1 MGLHPKSLQEGRSL
15 SQTPAE
21 TGLASALPF
30 LDVRIRA
37 FRHPKKSESAS
48 PASTKTASRR
58 SANDALTVPSS
69 THSESQRNQ
78 HESAPARERGG
89 ALSRETDLLRKGNSR
104 DMRPRPLRSRRR
116 HRPRPRSI
124 SIEGRRREG
133 QRSTDSSSLLRLSE
147 EIDQSTAPDE
157 RTEEQKFAHSRLGDS
172 ERFGAIRVHSRQ
184 KSHVITF
191 RLDRSRSRSQEILL
205 DANTAKTR
213 IMIIRKRTL
222 RKSPVLYLPWNR
234 FSRPIL
240 AFAKHVRRKKAV
252 SSEVFETLNE
262 KSDTR
267 ACLTPGYRGT
277 NELCQS
283 RVCLESR
290 SGRNHAEFRPL
301 TSKLYRIGLFLQ
313 LSATNGRP

>member
-222 RKSPVLYLPWNR
+222 RKSPCEK
-234 FSRPIL
+234 
-240 AFAKHVRRKKAV
+240 KHVRRKKAV